1 MPTWGPATGQGEK
14 IPREPPHGLYGQKGE
29 VVMRNRIVRIRVSD
43 AELAA
48 LKSLAV
54 ARGLS
59 LSDLLRRAAL
69 CIRMPARRFY
79 QADAAVLVKTLGEL
93 GRIGGNLNQ
102 LTRRANAGKLAGHDA
117 DLATT
122 LAGIDALRTRVRE
135 IIT

>member
-1 MPTWGPATGQGEK
+1 
-14 IPREPPHGLYGQKGE
+14 
-29 VVMRNRIVRIRVSD
+29 MRNRIVRIRVSD

-48 LKSLAV
+48 LKTLAV

-59 LSDLLRRAAL
+59 LSDLLRRAAQR
-69 CIRMPARRFY
+69 IRMPARRFD
-79 QADAAVLVKTLGEL
+79 QADAAILVKTLGEL

-117 DLATT
+117 NLATT

-135 IIT
+135 IIA